1 MTPLKEASRQ
11 IVQICIHLKHSFKLL
26 VYPIKKLKTVGI
38 SSSFDSVIL
47 IFIKWIKKN
56 Y

>member
-1 MTPLKEASRQ
+1 MTPLKETSLHY
-11 IVQICIHLKHSFKLL
+11 VQICIHLKHSFKLL